1 MLKLLVQEVA
11 TPRQSGKKICA
22 KFLQKLT
29 THNEKLLM
37 SPTVTPSKSD
47 LSWQQDTAA
56 QIPVSDKATVGEFIQ
71 ETVALTKRLFI
82 QLQRRPSTLVAGII
96 QPLMWLLLFGALF
109 QNAPQ
114 GLFGN
119 TSSYGQFLGA
129 GIIVFTAFAGA
140 LNAGLPVMFDREF
153 GFLNR
158 LLVAPL
164 ASRFSIVAAS
174 AIYIVALSLVQVTVI
189 VTASAFLGI
198 GLPDVLGLASIG
210 LIIFL
215 LVLGVTALSLG
226 LAFALPGHIEL
237 IAVIFVTN
245 LPLLFAS
252 TALAPLAF
260 MPRWLQIV
268 ASLNPLSYAI
278 EPIRYLYT
286 HSDWALSSVVMQA
299 PWASITFGTALLV
312 LLGFDVVVLLAIQPL
327 LRRRFA

>member
-1 MLKLLVQEVA
+1 M
-11 TPRQSGKKICA
+11 SGTI
-22 KFLQKLT
+22 
-29 THNEKLLM
+29 
-37 SPTVTPSKSD
+37 TPSKSD
-47 LSWQQDTAA
+47 INVKPDRSQP
-56 QIPVSDKATVGEFIQ
+56 IPINDNPGLGEFVQ
-71 ETVALTKRLFI
+71 ETLALTKRLFI
-82 QLQRRPSTLVAGII
+82 QLQRRPSTLIAGIV
-96 QPLMWLLLFGALF
+96 QPIMWLILFGALF

-114 GLFGN
+114 GLFGEGL
-119 TSSYGQFLGA
+119 SYGRFLGA
-129 GIIVFTAFAGA
+129 GVIVFTAFAGA

-164 ASRFSIVAAS
+164 SSRFSIVTAN
-174 AIYIVALSLVQVTVI
+174 AIYIIALSLIQAVAIIAVG
-189 VTASAFLGI
+189 AFLGAGI
-198 GLPDVLGLASIG
+198 PSAVGLAVIG

-215 LVLGVTALSLG
+215 LVAGVTALSLG

-252 TALAPLAF
+252 TALAPLSF
-260 MPRWLQIV
+260 MPGWLQIV

-286 HSDWALSSVVMQA
+286 HSEWSLGSMVMQT
-299 PWASITFGTALLV
+299 PWASISFGGALLV
-312 LLGFDVVVLLAIQPL
+312 LLAFDAVVLLAIQPL